1 MQQDATAHFQ
11 QLANKLQQLLKLQE
25 QLLRENE
32 KLRTETRLQKEKAAQ
47 SQDEI
52 RNLKEQVAVMETATG
67 NMDDASRKAFEK
79 RINQYLRDIDKVIA
93 HLNTA

>member
-11 QLANKLQQLLKLQE
+11 NLGNKLQQLLKLQE

-32 KLRTETRLQKEKAAQ
+32 KLRMETRLQKEKAAQ
-47 SQDEI
+47 SQEEI
-52 RNLKEQVAVMETATG
+52 RHLREQVAILETATG

-79 RINQYLRDIDKVIA
+79 RINQYLREIDKVIA
-93 HLNTA
+93 HLNNA

>member
-1 MQQDATAHFQ
+1 MPQDATAHFQ
-11 QLANKLQQLLKLQE
+11 QLANKLQH
-25 QLLRENE
+25 LRA
-32 KLRTETRLQKEKAAQ
+32 ETKIQKEKAAQ
-47 SQDEI
+47 SAEEI
-52 RNLKEQVAVMETATG
+52 RNLKEQVAVMETAKG

>member
-11 QLANKLQQLLKLQE
+11 QLASKLQHLLKLQE

-32 KLRTETRLQKEKAAQ
+32 RLRQETRQQKEMAFQ
-47 SQDEI
+47 SQAEI
-52 RNLKEQVAVMETATG
+52 RNLKEQVAVMQTASG

>member
-1 MQQDATAHFQ
+1 MPQDATAHFQ
-11 QLANKLQQLLKLQE
+11 QLANKLQHLLKLQE

-32 KLRTETRLQKEKAAQ
+32 KLRLESQLQKERAAQ

-52 RNLKEQVAVMETATG
+52 RNLKEQVAIMETATG

>member
-11 QLANKLQQLLKLQE
+11 QLAHKLQHLLKLQE

-32 KLRTETRLQKEKAAQ
+32 KLRVETRLQKEKAAQ
-47 SQDEI
+47 SAEEI
-52 RNLKEQVAVMETATG
+52 RNLKEQVAVMETAKG